1 MGKREFL
8 KRNCKSEHC
17 NINFL
22 KEISSAFD
30 LIFAW
35 ECNKI
40 ATSLTDFKK
49 SSVKLKLRYQFL
61 RPFSQTGQIDLKLVL
76 SLCPQN
82 LWIDNPQHRV

>member
-35 ECNKI
+35 DCNTI
-40 ATSLTDFKK
+40 ATSLTDKKTETKIPVFETFLPNRTNRFKTGSELVPSK
-49 SSVKLKLRYQFL
+49 SLDRQ
-61 RPFSQTGQIDLKLVL
+61 PTT
-76 SLCPQN
+76 
-82 LWIDNPQHRV
+82 